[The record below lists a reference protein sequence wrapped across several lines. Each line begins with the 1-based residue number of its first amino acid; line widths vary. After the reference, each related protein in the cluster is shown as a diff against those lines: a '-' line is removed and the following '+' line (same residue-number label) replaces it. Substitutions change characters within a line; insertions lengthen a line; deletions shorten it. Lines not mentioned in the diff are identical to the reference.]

1 MSEPPALI
9 PQKPPLLT
17 GDSTSQLVQV
27 ITRDVGLKN
36 FKCSGNGA
44 NDIRRLACLAYNTSL
59 TADTLWT
66 MAREFTHAI
75 DAHREAVPESF
86 RAIVSIAILRARS
99 NVDLGSK
106 S

>member
-1 MSEPPALI
+1 
-9 PQKPPLLT
+9 
-17 GDSTSQLVQV
+17 
-27 ITRDVGLKN
+27 
-36 FKCSGNGA
+36 
-44 NDIRRLACLAYNTSL
+44 
-59 TADTLWT
+59 